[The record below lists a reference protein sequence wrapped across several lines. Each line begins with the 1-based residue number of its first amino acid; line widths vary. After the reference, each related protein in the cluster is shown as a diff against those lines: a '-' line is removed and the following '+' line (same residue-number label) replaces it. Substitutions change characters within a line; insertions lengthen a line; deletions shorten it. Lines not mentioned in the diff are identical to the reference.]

1 MKKSLVIKRALI
13 LILSVAVM
21 FCLFAGYAGL
31 AGMPKDAVY
40 IAGVAAAGLIFTQ
53 SAPAPGRVKEL
64 IKSFGEP
71 GSEDK

>member
-1 MKKSLVIKRALI
+1 
-13 LILSVAVM
+13 M

-53 SAPAPGRVKEL
+53 SAPALGRVKEL